1 MRNCYSETIYEKK
14 DILVYIQLFRENEN
28 QRNIFKN
35 SGILLSYDMLR
46 QRCYSQKMLF

>member
-1 MRNCYSETIYEKK
+1 M
-14 DILVYIQLFRENEN
+14 DILLYIQLFIENEN

-46 QRCYSQKMLF
+46 QKVLFSKNAILKLFEW